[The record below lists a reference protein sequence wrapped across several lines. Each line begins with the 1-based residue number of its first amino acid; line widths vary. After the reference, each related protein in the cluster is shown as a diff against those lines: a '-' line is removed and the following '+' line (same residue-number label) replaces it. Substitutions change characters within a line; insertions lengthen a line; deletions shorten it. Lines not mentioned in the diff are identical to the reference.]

1 MEPRIVVPGIHVLAL
16 EPANA
21 YLWEWG
27 EGLTVIDTGLVGSA
41 DAILRGVAVIGRR
54 PEDVKEIVLTHYH
67 DDHRGGAAELVER
80 TGAAVLAHRADAPVI
95 RGHMAQLPPVLTE
108 AERALAAVS
117 PRMPRGPSVGVDRE
131 LEEGDTTS
139 GGGVVVSV
147 PGHTPG
153 SMALFL
159 PQLKALFTGDVIAS
173 DGRDLLL
180 GIFNVDRAAAVE
192 AVRKVA
198 GLDVG
203 TACFGH
209 GPPGVGAA
217 GAQIRA
223 LAESL

>member
-1 MEPRIVVPGIHVLAL
+1 MEPRIVAPGIHLLAL

-41 DAILRGVAVIGRR
+41 DAILRGVAAIGRR

-67 DDHRGGAAELVER
+67 DDHCGGAAEVLER

-95 RGHMAQLPPVLTE
+95 RGHLAQLPPELTE
-108 AERALAAVS
+108 AERALAAVT
-117 PRMPRGPSVGVDRE
+117 PAMPRAPSVAVNRE

-139 GGGVVVSV
+139 GGGVVVGV

-159 PQLKALFTGDVIAS
+159 PQVKMLFTGDVIAS

-180 GIFNVDRAAAVE
+180 GIFNVDRAAAIE
-192 AVRKVA
+192 SVRKVA
-198 GLDVG
+198 GLDIE

-209 GPPGVGAA
+209 GPPLVGGA
-217 GAQIRA
+217 GARIRA
-223 LAESL
+223 LAASL